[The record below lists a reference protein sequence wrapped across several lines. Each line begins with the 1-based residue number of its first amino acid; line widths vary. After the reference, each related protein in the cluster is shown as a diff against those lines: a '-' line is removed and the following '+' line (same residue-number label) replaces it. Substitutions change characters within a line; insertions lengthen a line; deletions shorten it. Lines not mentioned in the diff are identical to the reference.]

1 MPFPAAP
8 ADGTAPAFAA
18 YHPTVINIDHCLAR
32 RTTDEYADRRWYP
45 FVFAS
50 TQCIRLP
57 VRDSDLCETCKSREA
72 KAGPWSVDGWHGRIT
87 DAALPAK
94 SHMAGSDW
102 FHVKPVWRN
111 KAKPQTAK
119 QRSPR
124 HTAAPWNQTDMAH
137 VIDGDVSR
145 DMYRAIEDNV
155 ISIQLLRDG
164 VCMLMG
170 CLWQQTGEHGG
181 MAVRHAHHISWSLPG
196 SATRTVAATRKELA
210 DLIYHLLVHPDT
222 EVFPLYKESEA
233 VRMRRLLT
241 ENGIAF

>member
-1 MPFPAAP
+1 MFSQGVSPAVWQQPFPAAP

-18 YHPTVINIDHCLAR
+18 YHPIIISVDHCLAR
-32 RTTDEYADRRWYP
+32 RTTDEHADRRWYP

-50 TQCIRLP
+50 TQCAKLP

-72 KAGPWSVDGWHGRIT
+72 KAGPWSVDGWHGRMT

-94 SHMAGSDW
+94 SHLAGSDW
-102 FHVKPVWRN
+102 FHVKPVWTN

-124 HTAAPWNQTDMAH
+124 HKAAPWNRTDMAH
-137 VIDGDVSR
+137 VIDGDVTR

-164 VCMLMG
+164 VCMLMF
-170 CLWQQTGEHGG
+170 QPTGS
-181 MAVRHAHHISWSLPG
+181 HHISWSLPG

>member
-1 MPFPAAP
+1 MFSLSGSPFPVAP

-18 YHPTVINIDHCLAR
+18 YHPTIINIDHCLAR
-32 RTTDEYADRRWYP
+32 RTTDEHADRRWYP

-50 TQCIRLP
+50 TQCTRIP

-72 KAGPWSVDGWHGRIT
+72 KAAATGNPWSVDGWHGRIT

-94 SHMAGSDW
+94 SHLAGSDW
-102 FHVKPVWRN
+102 FHVKPVWTN

-124 HTAAPWNQTDMAH
+124 HKATPWNETDMAH
-137 VIDGDVSR
+137 VVRGDVSR
-145 DMYRAIEDNV
+145 DMYRAIQDNV

-164 VCMLMG
+164 VCML
-170 CLWQQTGEHGG
+170 L
-181 MAVRHAHHISWSLPG
+181 MAQPAGAHHISWSLPG

-210 DLIYHLLVHPDT
+210 DLIYHLMVHPDT